1 MVRPHANIWYMIL
14 YVHTCCFFL
23 SCFLSYVVYYATWL
37 FTCMPEYI
45 CSIFKVCFSFS
56 CIFSTFMYVYL
67 MYMCPFLLQRTQDR
81 CSVYEECARCEKGL
95 QSSDTD
101 CNQLRDEQG
110 CNTTLYTN
118 DTAPSKYLHVHTG
131 MLCMHTDT
139 YLSCTLL
146 KTSLCYCIHM
156 CLCFHFIILF
166 WIISWDSLKEDAIH
180 VYKRCYLCSLFM
192 PSCPHTVIPTH
203 SFCGFWHCHP
213 YIPLHV
219 WKMFSTAIHVSLC
232 TSILILTPPG
242 THTEECSFKDSDDCT
257 HRFYLSL
264 PFTTVLVDDDKGT
277 YVLTKKLIDQ

>member
-56 CIFSTFMYVYL
+56 CIFSIFMYVYL
-67 MYMCPFLLQRTQDR
+67 MYMCLFLLQRTQDR
-81 CSVYEECARCEKGL
+81 CSTYEECARCKKGL

-110 CNTTLYTN
+110 CNTILYTN

-192 PSCPHTVIPTH
+192 PCLAHTLSSLHVVSVGSGTAIPT
-203 SFCGFWHCHP
+203 SL
-213 YIPLHV
+213 Y
-219 WKMFSTAIHVSLC
+219 MFEKCFLQLYTCPCAPAYSYSLPQAPTLRSVLSKTVMTALTGSTSLC
-232 TSILILTPPG
+232 LLQL
-242 THTEECSFKDSDDCT
+242 
-257 HRFYLSL
+257 Y
-264 PFTTVLVDDDKGT
+264 
-277 YVLTKKLIDQ
+277 